1 MIFASRAWQS
11 LRGGA
16 PGRSGEG
23 MSESL
28 WDSGLS
34 GLNRSCGFCMGSR
47 SRRASKILEG
57 QGLGHWSMLLLF
69 QCGGWCLRRSAVLG
83 WSMSTPPTW

>member
-1 MIFASRAWQS
+1 
-11 LRGGA
+11 
-16 PGRSGEG
+16 

-57 QGLGHWSMLLLF
+57 QGLGHWSMVV
-69 QCGGWCLRRSAVLG
+69 AVSVWGLVFEKVG
-83 WSMSTPPTW
+83 SFGVEYVNPTNLVAVVVVVV